1 MTRIE
6 KYLKRFE
13 AYSNGGLSPGD
24 KEAFEKA
31 LAADKDMQL
40 AWKEY
45 RAMMDAFSNKE
56 AISLRLKLNEAFYT
70 KNRNHKIQHLSQ
82 NVWFRV

>member
-45 RAMMDAFSNKE
+45 QCHYGCF
-56 AISLRLKLNEAFYT
+56 
-70 KNRNHKIQHLSQ
+70 
-82 NVWFRV
+82 FR